1 MVRKSLFWIHLVT
14 GLVAAL
20 PLTIMALTGIVLSFE
35 HQIVDS
41 ANRDARVVARSEARR
56 LLLDSLVARAM
67 GEEAAKIT
75 AIAVEADPLRSVE
88 VRQGREGKRRVDP
101 WTGEVKTQGASM
113 EAAFALVE
121 RVHRWLGSR
130 EIGGKVTGVS
140 VLLCLVLSC
149 TGLVLWWPR
158 KVAALRQVV
167 WPRRGLQGKARD
179 WQWHNSIGVLVLPMF
194 VWLCLTGTVMS
205 WKWAESLLYR
215 VAGPETPRR
224 PEPPKAGSA
233 VRERKADSFP
243 RSWQTWMDT
252 ALAHAPAG
260 WTSVVLTAPQKPGA
274 GAMAQFR
281 TTAQRVPSGG
291 AVTMNSDGRFESWTP
306 ARSDRGARWRMLVK
320 PLHTGEL
327 FGWAGQAA
335 MAMASGGVLILVW
348 TGLSLAWR
356 RVGLWFRSS
365 PLNVAGKRTGK
376 SSDRY

>member
-1 MVRKSLFWIHLVT
+1 MIRKSLFWIHLFA

-20 PLTIMALTGIVLSFE
+20 PLAIMALTGIVLSFE
-35 HQIVDS
+35 HQIVDF
-41 ANRDARVVARSEARR
+41 ANRDARVVARSEAPR
-56 LLLDSLVARAM
+56 LSLDSLVARAV

-75 AIAVEADPLRSVE
+75 AIAVEADPTRSIE
-88 VRQGREGKRRVDP
+88 LRQGREGKHRLDP
-101 WTGEVKTQGASM
+101 WTGEVKRQGASV
-113 EAAFALVE
+113 EAAFAWVE

-167 WPRRGLQGKARD
+167 WPRRGLLGRARD
-179 WQWHNSIGVLVLPMF
+179 WQWHNSIGVLVLPLF
-194 VWLCLTGTVMS
+194 VWLCLTGTIMS
-205 WKWAESLLYR
+205 WKWAESLLYK
-215 VAGPETPRR
+215 VAGAEAPRR
-224 PEPPKAGSA
+224 SEPPKAGKGDQD
-233 VRERKADSFP
+233 RKIAAFP
-243 RSWQTWMDT
+243 RSWQMWMDT
-252 ALAHAPAG
+252 AVAHAPAG
-260 WTSVVLTAPQKPGA
+260 WTSAVLTAPQKPGV
-274 GAMAQFR
+274 GAVAQFR

-291 AVTMNSDGRFESWTP
+291 AVAMAPDGRFESWTP
-306 ARSDRGARWRMLVK
+306 ARSDRGARWRLLVK

-376 SSDRY
+376 SGDRY